1 MYISAAL
8 QADDYDV
15 TLSLSGSPGKL
26 NVYLTSKPELSQE
39 AIHMLLYG
47 VKPDPTV
54 VSGGGEQLTSGKFID
69 AINSQ
74 VQDAIYQRLS
84 NSLEKKFNLDE
95 VRINTYTANTYSTLG
110 NKNGGTSE
118 LLRNFNHYTD
128 VEVKIGKYV
137 DPALYLSYSKNLYS
151 PKSDSI
157 GMEYKVRKKLFVDGK
172 VNQSMEYRVGAKY
185 GIPF

>member
-1 MYISAAL
+1 
-8 QADDYDV
+8 
-15 TLSLSGSPGKL
+15 
-26 NVYLTSKPELSQE
+26 
-39 AIHMLLYG
+39 
-47 VKPDPTV
+47 
-54 VSGGGEQLTSGKFID
+54 
-69 AINSQ
+69 
-74 VQDAIYQRLS
+74 
-84 NSLEKKFNLDE
+84 